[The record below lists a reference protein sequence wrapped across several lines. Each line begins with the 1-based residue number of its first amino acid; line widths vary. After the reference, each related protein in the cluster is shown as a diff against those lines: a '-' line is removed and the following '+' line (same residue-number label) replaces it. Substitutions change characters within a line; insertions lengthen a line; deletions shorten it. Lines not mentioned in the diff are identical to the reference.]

1 MFPTESEEKK
11 QETSAEE
18 LPAQETAVAIVAE
31 VETVPIVMAGVEP
44 PISGAAATQ
53 PDPVPQMA
61 SEPVPQPEPLPQ
73 TDPEPL
79 PQTDPEPTPQPEPL
93 PQTDPEPLP
102 QTDPEPLP
110 QTDPEPMPQVVPEPT
125 MQAAAEPPA
134 STIEEPPPVVEVP
147 YDPFAELGG
156 IQMAAPTDDDPAYA
170 ATPLDDADLLETAV
184 MVSTTVIPERV
195 AHIEAVVPPPPVFR
209 KHVPP
214 GAYLETWGGNERM
227 RHIPQVDWLRD
238 RIDVRFRNRFE
249 TLWASYL
256 ALPSPDP
263 RRAELEAAFR
273 SLYRAIDRIAEAAK
287 SRHGNIH
294 PPSELHA
301 RIAFALDHALAAIN
315 SLDPNLFGRRFPVQT
330 HERSKGEGL
339 YGAILMAGEHLE
351 RVTILTRAID
361 PGLDER
367 LLKDL
372 VKLTNPVDER
382 MLRPIA

>member
-1 MFPTESEEKK
+1 MFPTENEEKK
-11 QETSAEE
+11 QETSADE
-18 LPAQETAVAIVAE
+18 LPAHETAVATEAKVDTVPVVTAE
-31 VETVPIVMAGVEP
+31 AEGAIAVETANEP
-44 PISGAAATQ
+44 STQ
-53 PDPVPQMA
+53 PESTPP
-61 SEPVPQPEPLPQ
+61 PQ

-79 PQTDPEPTPQPEPL
+79 PQTDPEPTP
-93 PQTDPEPLP
+93 TPEPLP

-110 QTDPEPMPQVVPEPT
+110 QTDPEPMPQGIPEPT
-125 MQAAAEPPA
+125 VQAAAEPMPA
-134 STIEEPPPVVEVP
+134 AIEEPAPAVEAP

-156 IQMAAPTDDDPAYA
+156 VPMAAPTDDDPAYA
-170 ATPLDDADLLETAV
+170 ATPLDDIELLETAV
-184 MVSTTVIPERV
+184 MVTAVLPESV

-238 RIDVRFRNRFE
+238 RIDVKFRNRFE
-249 TLWASYL
+249 TLWASYV

-273 SLYRAIDRIAEAAK
+273 TLSRAIDRIAEAAK
-287 SRHGNIH
+287 SRHGNVH

-301 RIAFALDHALAAIN
+301 RITFALDHALAAIN

-361 PGLDER
+361 PGLDEL

-382 MLRPIA
+382 MLRPMA